1 MEKNYYCEGKKTAY
15 FIVNLI
21 LSLICFVGC
30 IVALVLS
37 GTDRFSTLIVFD
49 MIIIVCAVVAM
60 FFPGKV
66 AFGLYILGTVVSFI
80 AFCVIVQYDEGV
92 FAILLPIF
100 QGVCAV
106 LAIFMRIIIT
116 TEDVFLYAKGA
127 KSFTLIPYESIDYLS
142 KDIFS
147 KITFK
152 SAAGTISCIL
162 VQNVDLLFSCVRKK
176 REAALRH
183 ATSNDD
189 IFNQSVLVD
198 ELPEL

>member
-37 GTDRFSTLIVFD
+37 GTDSFSTLIVFD

-80 AFCVIVQYDEGV
+80 AFCVIVQYRWRSR
-92 FAILLPIF
+92 L
-100 QGVCAV
+100 
-106 LAIFMRIIIT
+106 
-116 TEDVFLYAKGA
+116 FLYAKY
-127 KSFTLIPYESIDYLS
+127 LPRSISLRG
-142 KDIFS
+142 K
-147 KITFK
+147 
-152 SAAGTISCIL
+152 
-162 VQNVDLLFSCVRKK
+162 RK
-176 REAALRH
+176 LRKCFLH
-183 ATSNDD
+183 H
-189 IFNQSVLVD
+189 V
-198 ELPEL
+198 